1 MPSNKAGCSRKAV
14 VQVLLAGKIV
24 TKDSDSAYYF
34 CFIRRSWKKRYFVL
48 RGKTLTYY
56 AEDDLES
63 AKPQG
68 VIELNDVT

>member
-1 MPSNKAGCSRKAV
+1 M
-14 VQVLLAGKIV
+14 QVLWEGKLHYSV
-24 TKDSDSAYYF
+24 SRVYVVSAF
-34 CFIRRSWKKRYFVL
+34 FRRSWKKRYFVL